1 MMVVAE
7 TLSQF
12 EYDRYRDIADEGG
25 ADQNRPFEKVIVE
38 RSREPC
44 GDDEQ
49 RQACLI
55 INAGS
60 QKPGFIFVDQWAED
74 RACQYCGDRA
84 QQRTDSPKQDFP
96 PGTA

>member
-7 TLSQF
+7 TMSQF

-25 ADQNRPFEKVIVE
+25 ADQNRPFEKAIVE

-49 RQACLI
+49 RQAWLMTTS
-55 INAGS
+55 AGAS
-60 QKPGFIFVDQWAED
+60 LTRRGGCALSPDTSNL
-74 RACQYCGDRA
+74 RRSS
-84 QQRTDSPKQDFP
+84 RTRRSRS
-96 PGTA
+96 A